1 MPPPPHLID
10 PIRAICAALPGAEE
24 IAEGSVGDPVWK
36 VRKRIF
42 VMQHPHDDQPSLW
55 MKAPPG
61 IQEALVASDP
71 ARWFR
76 PPYVGHNGWVGTWL
90 NESTPWPELEDMI
103 EDAWRLTA
111 SKTQIRE
118 LEASRDQ
125 ETA

>member
-1 MPPPPHLID
+1 MPPPHLVD
-10 PIRAICAALPGAEE
+10 PIHEIRAGLPGSEE
-24 IAEGSVGDPVWK
+24 IADGSVGDPVWK
-36 VRKRIF
+36 DRGRIF
-42 VMQHPHDDQPSLW
+42 VMRHGHEGQPSPW

-61 IQEALVASDP
+61 IQEALIASDP

-90 NESTPWPELEDMI
+90 NGSTPWPELEDMI

-118 LEASRDQ
+118 LNATRHR
-125 ETA
+125 ETP

>member
-24 IAEGSVGDPVWK
+24 VTEGSVGDPVWK

-42 VMQHPHDDQPSLW
+42 VMQHPHEDQPSLW
-55 MKAPPG
+55 LKAPPG

-90 NESTPWPELEDMI
+90 NEVTPWPELEDMI
-103 EDAWRLTA
+103 EDSWRMTA

-118 LEASRDQ
+118 LDATRQQ
-125 ETA
+125 EPE

>member
-10 PIRAICAALPGAEE
+10 PIREICAALPGAEE

-42 VMQHPHDDQPSLW
+42 VMQHPQDGQPSLW

-61 IQEALVASDP
+61 IQEALVASNP

-118 LEASRDQ
+118 LETSRDQ